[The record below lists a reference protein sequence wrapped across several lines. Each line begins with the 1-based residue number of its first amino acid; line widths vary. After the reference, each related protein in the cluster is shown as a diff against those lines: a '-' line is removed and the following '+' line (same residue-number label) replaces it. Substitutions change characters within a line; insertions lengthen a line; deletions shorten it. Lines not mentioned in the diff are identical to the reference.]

1 MTHQKRL
8 SIPKSWKA
16 GKKGYKWVSTTR
28 PGPHSQARS
37 LPLGII
43 IRDILK
49 LVDNSREGKKILSEG
64 KVLVDGIPRRDL
76 RFPVGL
82 FDVITLPLI
91 NETYRM
97 FQDEKGRL
105 ALHKLNETNVN
116 KLCRINNKTT
126 LKGGKVQLNL
136 NDGTNILG
144 SSEYGTKDSLI
155 LSVPDK
161 QIVKHLQFK
170 VGNLAMVV
178 GGQHSGEIGKIT
190 EIREVK
196 SSRHNTVAIS
206 GETDFETIEDYVIV
220 IGEDKPEIRLGGE
233 VIE

>member
-1 MTHQKRL
+1 VTHQKRL
-8 SIPKSWKA
+8 SIPRSWKA
-16 GKKGYKWVSTTR
+16 GKKGYKWVSATS

-43 IRDILK
+43 IRDVLK
-49 LVDNSREGKKILSEG
+49 LVDNSREGKRILSEG
-64 KVLVDGIPRRDL
+64 KVLVDGIPRKDL

-82 FDVITLPLI
+82 FDIITLPVI

-97 FQDEKGRL
+97 LQDEKGRL
-105 ALHKLNETNVN
+105 SLHKLSETNVN

-136 NDGTNILG
+136 NDGTNIFG
-144 SSEYGTKDSLI
+144 SNEYSTKDSLI
-155 LSVPDK
+155 LSVPEK
-161 QIVKHLQFK
+161 QVVKHLQFK

-178 GGQHSGEIGKIT
+178 GGQHSGEIGKIK

>member
-8 SIPKSWKA
+8 SIPRSWKA

-43 IRDILK
+43 IRDVLK
-49 LVDNSREGKKILSEG
+49 LVDNSREGKRVLSEG
-64 KVLVDGIPRRDL
+64 KVLVDGIPRKDL

-97 FQDEKGRL
+97 LQDEKGRL
-105 ALHKLNETNVN
+105 SLNKLSEINVN
-116 KLCRINNKTT
+116 KLCRIDNKTI

-144 SSEYGTKDSLI
+144 SNEYGTKDSLI

-161 QIVKHLQFK
+161 QVVKHLQFK
-170 VGNLAMVV
+170 VGNLAMVI
-178 GGQHSGEIGKIT
+178 GGQHSGEIGKIK

>member
-1 MTHQKRL
+1 ML
-8 SIPKSWKA
+8 
-16 GKKGYKWVSTTR
+16 
-28 PGPHSQARS
+28 
-37 LPLGII
+37 
-43 IRDILK
+43 
-49 LVDNSREGKKILSEG
+49 
-64 KVLVDGIPRRDL
+64 
-76 RFPVGL
+76 
-82 FDVITLPLI
+82 
-91 NETYRM
+91 
-97 FQDEKGRL
+97 QDEKGRL
-105 ALHKLNETNVN
+105 TLYKLNEANVN

-144 SSEYGTKDSLI
+144 SNEYGTKDSLI

-161 QIVKHLQFK
+161 QVVKHLEFK

-178 GGQHSGEIGKIT
+178 GGQHSGEIGKIK

-206 GETDFETIEDYVIV
+206 GDTDFETIEDYVFV

-233 VIE
+233 MIE

>member
-1 MTHQKRL
+1 VTHQKRL
-8 SIPKSWKA
+8 AIPKSWKV

-28 PGPHSQARS
+28 PGPHSKARS

-49 LVDNSREGKKILSEG
+49 LVDNSREGKRILSEG
-64 KVLVDGIPRRDL
+64 KVLVDGIPRKDL

-82 FDVITLPLI
+82 FDVISLPLI
-91 NETYRM
+91 NETYRVL
-97 FQDEKGRL
+97 QDEKGRL
-105 ALHKLNETNVN
+105 TLYKLSETNVN
-116 KLCRINNKTT
+116 KLCRINNKTI

-136 NDGTNILG
+136 NDGANILG
-144 SSEYGTKDSLI
+144 SNEYSTKDSLI

-161 QIVKHLQFK
+161 KIIKHLKFK

-178 GGQHSGEIGKIT
+178 GGQHSGEIGTIK
-190 EIREVK
+190 EIKEVK

-206 GETDFETIEDYVIV
+206 GETDFETIEDYVFV

-233 VIE
+233 AIE

>member
-8 SIPKSWKA
+8 SIPKSWKV
-16 GKKGYKWVSTTR
+16 GRKGYKWVSTTR

-43 IRDILK
+43 IRDVLK
-49 LVDNSREGKKILSEG
+49 LVNNSREGKRILSEG
-64 KVLVDGIPRRDL
+64 KVLVDGIPRKDL

-97 FQDEKGRL
+97 LQDDKGRL
-105 ALHKLNETNVN
+105 SLHKFNETNVN
-116 KLCRINNKTT
+116 KLCRIDNKTT

-136 NDGTNILG
+136 SDGTNILG
-144 SSEYGTKDSLI
+144 SNEYGTKDSLI

-161 QIVKHLQFK
+161 QVVKHLQFK

-196 SSRHNTVAIS
+196 SSRHNMVAIS
-206 GETDFETIEDYVIV
+206 GEKDFETIEDYVIV

-233 VIE
+233 LSE

>member
-1 MTHQKRL
+1 VTHQKRL
-8 SIPKSWKA
+8 SIPRSWKA

-28 PGPHSQARS
+28 SGPHSQARS

-49 LVDNSREGKKILSEG
+49 LVDNSREGKRILSEG
-64 KVLVDGIPRRDL
+64 KVLVDGIPRKDL

-105 ALHKLNETNVN
+105 VLHKLDATNVN

-136 NDGTNILG
+136 NDGTNIPG
-144 SSEYGTKDSLI
+144 SNEYCTKDSLI
-155 LSVPDK
+155 LSLPDK

-190 EIREVK
+190 EIKEVK

>member
-1 MTHQKRL
+1 LTHQKRL
-8 SIPKSWKA
+8 SVPKSWKI
-16 GKKGYKWVSTTR
+16 GRKGYKWVSTTR
-28 PGPHSQARS
+28 PGTHSQARS

-49 LVDNSREGKKILSEG
+49 LVDNSREGKRILLEG
-64 KVLVDGIPRRDL
+64 KVLVDGIPRKDL

-91 NETYRM
+91 DESYRM
-97 FQDEKGRL
+97 VQDEKGRL
-105 ALHKLNETNVN
+105 TLHKLNETNVN
-116 KLCRINNKTT
+116 KLCRIDNKTT

-136 NDGTNILG
+136 SDGTNILG
-144 SSEYGTKDSLI
+144 SNDYRTKDSLI

-161 QIVKHLQFK
+161 QVIKHLQFK

-178 GGQHSGEIGKIT
+178 GGQHSGEIGKIK

-196 SSRHNTVAIS
+196 SSRHNTVTIS
-206 GETDFETIEDYVIV
+206 GEKEFETIENYVIV
-220 IGEDKPEIRLGGE
+220 IGEEKPEIRLGGE
-233 VIE
+233 IS

>member
-1 MTHQKRL
+1 VTHQKRL
-8 SIPKSWKA
+8 SIPRSWKA

-64 KVLVDGIPRRDL
+64 KVLVDGIPRKDL

-82 FDVITLPLI
+82 FDVITLPLV

-105 ALHKLNETNVN
+105 ALHKLNATNVN

-136 NDGTNILG
+136 NDGNNILG
-144 SSEYGTKDSLI
+144 SNEYGTKDSLI
-155 LSVPDK
+155 LSLPDK
-161 QIVKHLQFK
+161 QIVKHLQ
-170 VGNLAMVV
+170 LR
-178 GGQHSGEIGKIT
+178 S
-190 EIREVK
+190 
-196 SSRHNTVAIS
+196 AIWQW
-206 GETDFETIEDYVIV
+206 
-220 IGEDKPEIRLGGE
+220 
-233 VIE
+233 

>member
-1 MTHQKRL
+1 VTHQKRL
-8 SIPKSWKA
+8 SIPKSWKV

-28 PGPHSQARS
+28 PGPHSRVRS

-43 IRDILK
+43 IRDVLK
-49 LVDNSREGKKILSEG
+49 LVDNSREGKRILSEG
-64 KVLVDGIPRRDL
+64 KVLVDGIPRKDL
-76 RFPVGL
+76 RFPIGL

-91 NETYRM
+91 NESYRM
-97 FQDEKGRL
+97 LQDEKGRL
-105 ALHKLNETNVN
+105 VLHKLNETQVN
-116 KLCRINNKTT
+116 KLCRINDKTT

-136 NDGTNILG
+136 SDGTNILG
-144 SSEYGTKDSLI
+144 SNEYGTKDSLI

-178 GGQHSGEIGKIT
+178 GGQHSGELGKIK

-196 SSRHNTVAIS
+196 SSRHNTVTIS
-206 GETDFETIEDYVIV
+206 GDKEFETIEDYVIV

-233 VIE
+233 LSE

>member
-8 SIPKSWKA
+8 SIPRSWKA

-49 LVDNSREGKKILSEG
+49 LVDNSREGKRILSEG
-64 KVLVDGIPRRDL
+64 KVLVDGIPRKDL

-82 FDVITLPLI
+82 FDVITLPLV

-105 ALHKLNETNVN
+105 ALHKLNATNVN

-144 SSEYGTKDSLI
+144 SNEYSTKDSLI
-155 LSVPDK
+155 LSLPDK

>member
-1 MTHQKRL
+1 LTHQKRL
-8 SIPKSWKA
+8 SVPKSWKI
-16 GKKGYKWVSTTR
+16 GRKGYKWISTTR

-49 LVDNSREGKKILSEG
+49 LVDNSREGKRILSEG
-64 KVLVDGIPRRDL
+64 KVLVDGTPRKDL

-91 NETYRM
+91 NESYRM
-97 FQDEKGRL
+97 VQDEKGRL
-105 ALHKLNETNVN
+105 VLHKLNETNVN
-116 KLCRINNKTT
+116 KLCRIDNKIT

-136 NDGTNILG
+136 SDGTNILG
-144 SSEYGTKDSLI
+144 SNEYGTKDSLI

-161 QIVKHLQFK
+161 QVIKHLQFK

-178 GGQHSGEIGKIT
+178 GGQHSGEIGKIK
-190 EIREVK
+190 EIKEVK
-196 SSRHNTVAIS
+196 SSRHNTVTIS
-206 GETDFETIEDYVIV
+206 GEKDFETIENYVIV
-220 IGEDKPEIRLGGE
+220 IGEDRPEIRLGGE
-233 VIE
+233 I

>member
-8 SIPKSWKA
+8 SVPKSWKI
-16 GKKGYKWVSTTR
+16 GRKGYKWISTTR

-49 LVDNSREGKKILSEG
+49 LVDNSREGKRILSEG
-64 KVLVDGIPRRDL
+64 KVLVDGTPRKDL

-91 NETYRM
+91 NESYRM
-97 FQDEKGRL
+97 VQDEKGRL
-105 ALHKLNETNVN
+105 VLHKLNETNVN
-116 KLCRINNKTT
+116 KLCRIDNKIT

-136 NDGTNILG
+136 SDGTNILG
-144 SSEYGTKDSLI
+144 SNEYGTKDSLI

-161 QIVKHLQFK
+161 QVIKHLQFK

-178 GGQHSGEIGKIT
+178 GGQHSGEIGKIK
-190 EIREVK
+190 EIKEVK
-196 SSRHNTVAIS
+196 SSRHNTVTIS
-206 GETDFETIEDYVIV
+206 GEKDFETIENYVIV
-220 IGEDKPEIRLGGE
+220 IGEDRPEIRLGGE
-233 VIE
+233 I

>member
-16 GKKGYKWVSTTR
+16 GKKGYKWVSTTH

-49 LVDNSREGKKILSEG
+49 LVDNSREGKRVLSEG
-64 KVLVDGIPRRDL
+64 KVLVDGILRKDL

-82 FDVITLPLI
+82 FDVISLPLS
-91 NETYRM
+91 NESYRM
-97 FQDEKGRL
+97 LQDEKGRL
-105 ALHKLNETNVN
+105 TLYKLNEANVN

-144 SSEYGTKDSLI
+144 SNEYGTKDSLI

-161 QIVKHLQFK
+161 QVVKHLEFK

-178 GGQHSGEIGKIT
+178 GGQHSGEIGKIK

-206 GETDFETIEDYVIV
+206 GDTDFETIEDYVFV

-233 VIE
+233 MIE

>member
-8 SIPKSWKA
+8 SIPRSWKA

-64 KVLVDGIPRRDL
+64 KVLVDGIPRKDL

-105 ALHKLNETNVN
+105 VLHKLNGTNIH
-116 KLCRINNKTT
+116 KLCRINNKMT

-144 SSEYGTKDSLI
+144 TNEYGTKDSLI

-170 VGNLAMVV
+170 VGNLAMVI

-196 SSRHNTVAIS
+196 SSRHNTVSIS

-220 IGEDKPEIRLGGE
+220 IGEDKPEILLGGE

>member
-1 MTHQKRL
+1 
-8 SIPKSWKA
+8 
-16 GKKGYKWVSTTR
+16 
-28 PGPHSQARS
+28 
-37 LPLGII
+37 
-43 IRDILK
+43 
-49 LVDNSREGKKILSEG
+49 
-64 KVLVDGIPRRDL
+64 
-76 RFPVGL
+76 
-82 FDVITLPLI
+82 
-91 NETYRM
+91 M

-105 ALHKLNETNVN
+105 ALHKLDATNVN

-136 NDGTNILG
+136 NDGTNIPG
-144 SSEYGTKDSLI
+144 SNEYSTKDSLI
-155 LSVPDK
+155 LSLPDK
-161 QIVKHLQFK
+161 HIVKHLQFK

-220 IGEDKPEIRLGGE
+220 IGEDKPEIGSVVR
-233 VIE
+233 

>member
-1 MTHQKRL
+1 VTHQKRL

-64 KVLVDGIPRRDL
+64 KVLVDGIPRKDL

-116 KLCRINNKTT
+116 KLCRINNKIT

-170 VGNLAMVV
+170 VGNLAMVI

>member
-8 SIPKSWKA
+8 SVPKSWKI
-16 GKKGYKWVSTTR
+16 GRKGFKWVSTTR

-37 LPLGII
+37 LPIGLI

-49 LVDNSREGKKILSEG
+49 IVDNSREGKRILSEG
-64 KVLVDGIPRRDL
+64 KVLVDGTPRKDI

-91 NETYRM
+91 NESYRM
-97 FQDEKGRL
+97 VQDEKGRL
-105 ALHKLNETNVN
+105 VLHKLNETNVN
-116 KLCRINNKTT
+116 KLCRIDNKVT
-126 LKGGKVQLNL
+126 LTGGKVQLNL
-136 NDGTNILG
+136 SDGTNIMG
-144 SSEYGTKDSLI
+144 SSEYRTKDSLI

-161 QIVKHLQFK
+161 KVIKHLQFK

-178 GGQHSGEIGKIT
+178 GGQHSGEIGKIK

-196 SSRHNTVAIS
+196 SSRHNTVTIS
-206 GETDFETIEDYVIV
+206 GEKEFETIENYVIV
-220 IGEDKPEIRLGGE
+220 IGEDRPEIRLGGE
-233 VIE
+233 MP

>member
-16 GKKGYKWVSTTR
+16 GKKGYKWVSATR

-43 IRDILK
+43 IRDVLK
-49 LVDNSREGKKILSEG
+49 LVDNSREGKRILSEG
-64 KVLVDGIPRRDL
+64 KVLVDGIPRKDL

-82 FDVITLPLI
+82 FDIITLPLI

-97 FQDEKGRL
+97 LQDEKGRL
-105 ALHKLNETNVN
+105 SLHKLSETNVN
-116 KLCRINNKTT
+116 KLCRINDKTT

-144 SSEYGTKDSLI
+144 SNEYGTKDSLI

-161 QIVKHLQFK
+161 QVVKHLQFK

-178 GGQHSGEIGKIT
+178 GGQHSGEIGKIK

-206 GETDFETIEDYVIV
+206 GDTDFETIEDYVIV
-220 IGEDKPEIRLGGE
+220 IGEDKPEIGLGGE

>member
-1 MTHQKRL
+1 LTHQKRL
-8 SIPKSWKA
+8 SVPKSWKI
-16 GKKGYKWVSTTR
+16 GRKGYKWVSTTR

-49 LVDNSREGKKILSEG
+49 LVDNSREGKRILSEG
-64 KVLVDGIPRRDL
+64 KVLVDGIPRKDL

-91 NETYRM
+91 NESYRM
-97 FQDEKGRL
+97 VQDEKGRL
-105 ALHKLNETNVN
+105 VLHKLNETNVN
-116 KLCRINNKTT
+116 KLCRINNKIT

-136 NDGTNILG
+136 SDGTNILG
-144 SSEYGTKDSLI
+144 SDEYRTKDSLI

-161 QIVKHLQFK
+161 QVVKHLQFK

-178 GGQHSGEIGKIT
+178 GGQHSGEIGKIK

-196 SSRHNTVAIS
+196 SSRHNTVTIS
-206 GETDFETIEDYVIV
+206 GEKDFETIENYVIV
-220 IGEDKPEIRLGGE
+220 IGEDRPEIRLGGDMQ
-233 VIE
+233 

>member
-1 MTHQKRL
+1 VTHQKRL

-64 KVLVDGIPRRDL
+64 KVLVDGIPRKDL

-144 SSEYGTKDSLI
+144 SSEYGTKDSLV

>member
-1 MTHQKRL
+1 VTHQKRL
-8 SIPKSWKA
+8 SVPKSWKI
-16 GKKGYKWVSTTR
+16 GRKGYKWVSATH

-43 IRDILK
+43 LRNVLK
-49 LVDNSREGKKILSEG
+49 LVDNSREGKRILSEG
-64 KVLVDGIPRRDL
+64 KVLVDGIPRKDL

-91 NETYRM
+91 NESYRM
-97 FQDEKGRL
+97 LQDDKGRL
-105 ALHKLNETNVN
+105 TLHKLNETTVN
-116 KLCRINNKTT
+116 KLCRIDNKTT

-136 NDGTNILG
+136 SDGTNIFG
-144 SSEYGTKDSLI
+144 SNEYGTKDSLI

-161 QIVKHLQFK
+161 KVLKHLQFK

-178 GGQHSGEIGKIT
+178 GGQHSGEIGKIKD
-190 EIREVK
+190 IKEVK
-196 SSRHNTVAIS
+196 SSRHNTVTIS
-206 GETDFETIEDYVIV
+206 GETDFETIESYVIV

-233 VIE
+233 LSD

>member
-1 MTHQKRL
+1 VTHQKRL
-8 SIPKSWKA
+8 SIPRSWKA

-28 PGPHSQARS
+28 SGPHSQARS

-49 LVDNSREGKKILSEG
+49 IVDNSREGKRILSEG
-64 KVLVDGIPRRDL
+64 KVLVDGIPRKDL

-144 SSEYGTKDSLI
+144 SNEYGTKDSLI

-206 GETDFETIEDYVIV
+206 GETEFETIGDYVIV

>member
-8 SIPKSWKA
+8 SVPKSWKM
-16 GKKGYKWVSTTR
+16 GRKGYKWVSTTR

-37 LPLGII
+37 LPIGII
-43 IRDILK
+43 IRDVLK
-49 LVDNSREGKKILSEG
+49 LVDNSREGKRILSEG
-64 KVLVDGIPRRDL
+64 KVLVDGIPRKDL

-91 NETYRM
+91 NESYRM
-97 FQDEKGRL
+97 VQDEKGRL
-105 ALHKLNETNVN
+105 VLHKLNETNVN
-116 KLCRINNKTT
+116 KLCRIDNKVT

-136 NDGTNILG
+136 SDGTNILG
-144 SSEYGTKDSLI
+144 SNEYGTKDSLI

-161 QIVKHLQFK
+161 KVVKHLQFK

-178 GGQHSGEIGKIT
+178 GGQHSGEIGKIK

-196 SSRHNTVAIS
+196 SSRHNTVTIS
-206 GETDFETIEDYVIV
+206 GENEFVTIENYVIV

-233 VIE
+233 MP

>member
-8 SIPKSWKA
+8 SVPKSWKV
-16 GKKGYKWVSTTR
+16 GRKGYKWVSTTR
-28 PGPHSQARS
+28 PGPHSQSRS

-49 LVDNSREGKKILSEG
+49 IVDNSREGKRILSEG
-64 KVLVDGIPRRDL
+64 KVLVDGTPRKDL

-82 FDVITLPLI
+82 FDVITLPLL
-91 NETYRM
+91 NESYRM
-97 FQDEKGRL
+97 LQDEKGRL
-105 ALHKLNETNVN
+105 VLHKLNETNVN
-116 KLCRINNKTT
+116 KLCRINNKIT

-136 NDGTNILG
+136 SDGTNILG
-144 SSEYGTKDSLI
+144 SNDYRTKDSLI

-161 QIVKHLQFK
+161 QVVKHLQFK

-178 GGQHSGEIGKIT
+178 GGQHSGEIGKIK

-196 SSRHNTVAIS
+196 SSRHNTVTIS
-206 GETDFETIEDYVIV
+206 GEKEFETIENYVIV

-233 VIE
+233 I

>member
-1 MTHQKRL
+1 LTHQKRL
-8 SIPKSWKA
+8 SVPKSWKI
-16 GKKGYKWVSTTR
+16 GRKGYKWISTTR

-49 LVDNSREGKKILSEG
+49 IVDNIREGKRILSEG
-64 KVLVDGIPRRDL
+64 KVLVDGTPRKDL

-82 FDVITLPLI
+82 FDVITLPLVD
-91 NETYRM
+91 ESYRM
-97 FQDEKGRL
+97 VQDEKGRL
-105 ALHKLNETNVN
+105 VLHKLNETNVN
-116 KLCRINNKTT
+116 KLCRIDNKTT

-136 NDGTNILG
+136 SDGTNILG
-144 SSEYGTKDSLI
+144 SNEFMTKDSLI

-161 QIVKHLQFK
+161 QVVKHLQFK

-178 GGQHSGEIGKIT
+178 GGQHSGEIGKIK

-196 SSRHNTVAIS
+196 SSRHNTVTIS
-206 GETDFETIEDYVIV
+206 GEKDFETIENYVIV
-220 IGEDKPEIRLGGE
+220 IGEDRPEIRLGGDMQ
-233 VIE
+233 

>member
-8 SIPKSWKA
+8 SIPRSWKA

-28 PGPHSQARS
+28 SGPHSQARS

-49 LVDNSREGKKILSEG
+49 IVDNSREGKRILSEG
-64 KVLVDGIPRRDL
+64 KVLVDGIPRKDL

-144 SSEYGTKDSLI
+144 SNEYGTKDSLI

-206 GETDFETIEDYVIV
+206 GETEFETIGDYVIV

>member
-1 MTHQKRL
+1 VTHQKRL
-8 SIPKSWKA
+8 SIPKSWKV

-43 IRDILK
+43 IRDVLK
-49 LVDNSREGKKILSEG
+49 LVDNSREGKRILSEG
-64 KVLVDGIPRRDL
+64 KVLVDGIPRKDL
-76 RFPVGL
+76 RFPIGL

-91 NETYRM
+91 NESYRM
-97 FQDEKGRL
+97 LQDEKGRL
-105 ALHKLNETNVN
+105 TLHKLNETQVN

-136 NDGTNILG
+136 SDGTNILG
-144 SSEYGTKDSLI
+144 SNEYGTKDSLI

-161 QIVKHLQFK
+161 QVVKHLQFK

-178 GGQHSGEIGKIT
+178 GGQHSGELGKIK

-196 SSRHNTVAIS
+196 SSRHNTVTIS
-206 GETDFETIEDYVIV
+206 GDKEFETIEDYVIV

-233 VIE
+233 LSE